1 MLSEPTLEKLRE
13 MRLTAMAEAL
23 EEQRKDPK
31 IHELDFDERFGL
43 LVDAEHLARKN
54 RKLSNLLRKS
64 QLRISDACVEDLEC
78 SSERGL
84 TRSLAHQL
92 GSCRWIDERANVLIE
107 GKTGVG
113 KTYLACAL
121 AQQACRRGYRTLYR
135 RLPRLY
141 DEVALSRA
149 DGSWPK
155 LLRLLSRTEVLVLDD
170 FGLTPLSSTK
180 RHDLLEIFEEREGRS
195 STIVTSQLPQKT
207 WHEYLGEPTVAD
219 AILDRVVHNSYKVKL
234 KGPSKRKGK
243 KENEER

>member
-13 MRLTAMAEAL
+13 MRLTAMAKAL
-23 EEQRKDPK
+23 EEQRRDPK

-54 RKLSNLLRKS
+54 RKLTNLLRRA

-84 TRSLAHQL
+84 IRSVAHQL
-92 GSCRWIDERANVLIE
+92 GSCRFVVERANLLIT

-113 KTYLACAL
+113 KTYVACAL
-121 AQQACRRGYRTLYR
+121 AQQACRRGHRTLYR
-135 RLPRLY
+135 RLTRLL
-141 DEVALSRA
+141 DEIALSRA

-180 RHDLLEIFEEREGRS
+180 RHDLLEIFEEGEGRS
-195 STIVTSQLPQKT
+195 STIVTSQLPQKA

-219 AILDRVVHNSYKVKL
+219 AILDRVVHNAYKVKL
-234 KGPSKRKGK
+234 KGPSKRKEKKGK
-243 KENEER
+243 KES